1 MRINKICWK
10 NIYSYGNKVE
20 VLDFSGQGIWQLFGV
35 SGAGKSSIIQMPQ
48 LLIYGKTM
56 AKANKGDIANRTN
69 KHGVIRGDISVG
81 EDNYVITRKFEPDG
95 LEIKKNGESMD
106 FPTKIEA
113 QSYIERVIMNSLPLD
128 IYKNVLTLSL
138 NNFKSFITISA
149 ADKRTIIDNIFSM
162 DIVNKC
168 NALLKEERKSV
179 VSDINSINGGISVL
193 DGQIFRTSNSIESK
207 KSALKMSD
215 EDASRETDIADALVK
230 IDTKING
237 FVSKMSEN
245 QKETFRLTKEKE
257 TLNSDYIKMTEE
269 RKRCDEKIRL
279 FKQDRCPT
287 CGSLFNTEGFE
298 NLLKE
303 NEDLLNVIIKSL
315 EEKTAEISAKI
326 EEIKKIQLDSTNTSA
341 EIQKLTDK
349 RSKFIDWQNK
359 IHEYNA
365 AKMSI
370 SDTETE
376 LNRLKL
382 ERDTKHDT
390 IAKKEAELDMYSLLE
405 SVYSDNGVKKYQRE
419 KYIPTLNKELK
430 TSLEFINFPY
440 QLSFDNDFNAK
451 LKHRGETINIETL
464 SAGERKKV
472 DMCVLCS
479 LIRII
484 KHKYPTINII
494 GLDETISSLDYESS
508 VSVLK
513 YLKRM
518 SEELGV
524 NILIVS
530 HTTLDESL
538 FDKRLF
544 VDKIDG
550 FSDIKFV

>member
-81 EDNYVITRKFEPDG
+81 EDNYVITRKFDPDG

-359 IHEYNA
+359 IHEYNV